1 MVYLHLM
8 LVYYTN
14 NAENYRNHTKP
25 LHNNERRDYVE
36 AYQEVFKRYEKKYV
50 IDESTYEKLITRL
63 AKHFISDKYGK
74 SKVCNIYYDTPDH
87 LLIRNSIEKPV
98 YKEKLRVRSYGVP
111 DDDSMVFV
119 ELKKKYKGVVYK
131 RRVEM
136 TLSQSRDF
144 IAGKSS
150 PGENPQIENELK
162 YFLDFYKGIAPAM
175 YLSYDRIA
183 LCGIENPALRITFD
197 SNIIYREEELEL
209 DKGIQGKELLPDG
222 TKIMEI
228 KIPGAM
234 PVWLSKILDALKIYP
249 SSFSK
254 YGTAYLEE
262 LSKNNNKGKVTSCA

>member
-1 MVYLHLM
+1 M
-8 LVYYTN
+8 
-14 NAENYRNHTKP
+14 
-25 LHNNERRDYVE
+25 E

-50 IDESTYEKLITRL
+50 VDEKTYKELMSKLEKY
-63 AKHFISDKYGK
+63 FVSDKYGK
-74 SKVCNIYYDTPDH
+74 STVCNIYYDTPEH

-136 TLSQSRDF
+136 TLAQSRDF

-150 PGENPQIENELK
+150 PGENPQIENELR
-162 YFLDFYKGIAPAM
+162 YFLGFYKGIAPAM
-175 YLSYDRIA
+175 FLSYDRIA

-197 SNIIYREEELEL
+197 SNITYREEQLELE
-209 DKGIQGKELLPDG
+209 KGIWGKELLSDG
-222 TKIMEI
+222 TRIMEI

-234 PVWLSKILDALKIYP
+234 PVWLSKILDELKIFP

-262 LSKNNNKGKVTSCA
+262 LSEKNNKGKVTSCA